1 MCSDTDDAKI
11 LRRMKGTNAMEV
23 VVLVT
28 GRGDII
34 LLS

>member
-11 LRRMKGTNAMEV
+11 LMRMKRTNTMEV
-23 VVLVT
+23 VVLIT

>member
-11 LRRMKGTNAMEV
+11 LMRMKWTNTMEV
-23 VVLVT
+23 VVLIT

>member
-1 MCSDTDDAKI
+1 MCSDADDAKI
-11 LRRMKGTNAMEV
+11 LMRMKGTNMVEV
-23 VVLVT
+23 VVLVI